1 MRILY
6 VHGMGRSPISG
17 FPIRIRL
24 QQHGHVFDSFHYSVA
39 LESFD
44 AISQRLGKKLQ
55 DIAAEGEYAVLGHSL
70 GGVLLRATLASLP
83 EGTRMPQRL
92 FLLGSPTSPSRLA
105 RKLRNFFIYRLFT
118 GDCGQL
124 LASDARMQA
133 VPAASVPT
141 TAIIGN
147 KGIKGRFSPFG
158 DEGNDCI
165 VAFSEVQ
172 VDWADEVL
180 HVPVVH
186 AWQPSS
192 WQVADLLLE
201 RIRLMELHPAGPDA
215 QLPAKP

>member
-6 VHGMGRSPISG
+6 VHGMGRSPVSG

-44 AISQRLGKKLQ
+44 AIRRRLSKKLQ
-55 DIAAEGEYAVLGHSL
+55 VIAAGGEYAVLGHSL
-70 GGVLLRATLASLP
+70 GGVLLRAAIVTLP
-83 EGTRMPQRL
+83 EGTRLPRRL

-105 RKLRNFFIYRLFT
+105 RRLQKFFVYRLFT

-124 LASDARMQA
+124 LASEERMRA
-133 VPAASVPT
+133 IPAASVPT
-141 TAIIGN
+141 TVMIGN
-147 KGIKGRFSPFG
+147 RGIKGRLSPFG
-158 DEGNDCI
+158 DEDNDCI
-165 VAFSEVQ
+165 VSFSEVQ
-172 VDWADEVL
+172 VDGADDIV
-180 HVPVVH
+180 HIPVVH

-201 RIRLMELHPAGPDA
+201 RISEMESAS
-215 QLPAKP
+215 LPAKPVTKR